1 MGFLTLG
8 KPIRPLLCAL
18 ALALLGGAAAAAAGP
33 GGSGGEPF
41 FPNAGDRGYNALNYH
56 VRLVYSRHGTIE
68 AVMAMRARARQR
80 LRRLTL
86 DLDGLEVSQVKV
98 DGGGQRFNRG
108 HDKLVV
114 HLLDPIP
121 KGQRFKLTVFY
132 AGRPRTVID
141 PDGSA
146 EGWYPTADGA
156 LAVGE
161 PEGTAA
167 WLPCDNIPVD
177 KARFEAEL
185 IVPKGLAAVS
195 NGRLT
200 KVAREAGRRS
210 FHWVETAPIS
220 TYLAVVEIGRGE
232 LVHAP
237 IAGRP
242 GWTIVDPKLAAR
254 SRRVLAH
261 LPRIIHFESG
271 LYGPYPFEAAGSMID
286 HAPGLGYAL
295 ETQSRPIY
303 PYVPDLT
310 TVVHE
315 TAHQWFGDSVGLKR
329 WPDIWLN
336 EGFATWTEWYYAERH
351 GGRTA
356 AAIFHKL
363 LRVPAS
369 NERLWNPPTGRPGSP
384 RHLFGP
390 SVYVRGAMT
399 LQALREKIGTKPM
412 LATLRRWA
420 ASHRHGSAD
429 SDEFITLAEEVSG
442 KNLGPFFHR
451 WLFERG
457 KP

>member
-1 MGFLTLG
+1 VAPG
-8 KPIRPLLCAL
+8 KLVRPLLCAL
-18 ALALLGGAAAAAAGP
+18 ALALLGTAAAAAAAP
-33 GGSGGEPF
+33 QQSGSEPF
-41 FPNAGDRGYNALNYH
+41 FPHAGDSGYNALNYH
-56 VRLVYSRHGTIE
+56 VRLVYSRDGTIK
-68 AVMAMRARARQR
+68 AVMSMRARARTR
-80 LRRLTL
+80 LHRLTL
-86 DLDGLEVSQVKV
+86 DLDGLDVSQVKV
-98 DGGGQRFNRG
+98 DGGGVRFNRG

-114 HLLDPIP
+114 HLSPAIP
-121 KGQRFKLTVFY
+121 QGQRFKLTAFY

-167 WLPCDNIPVD
+167 WLPCDNVPAD
-177 KARFEAEL
+177 KASFEAEL
-185 IVPKGLAAVS
+185 IVPQGLTAVS

-200 KVAREAGRRS
+200 KVGKEPGRRN
-210 FHWVETAPIS
+210 FHWVEGSPMS
-220 TYLAVVEIGRGE
+220 TYLAVVDIGRGK

-237 IAGRP
+237 IAGHP
-242 GWTIVDPKLAAR
+242 GWTIVDPKLAGR
-254 SRRVLAH
+254 SRRVLSQ
-261 LPRIIHFESG
+261 LPEIVRFESR
-271 LYGPYPFEAAGSMID
+271 LYGPYPFEAAGSIVD
-286 HAPGLGYAL
+286 DAAGLGYAL
-295 ETQSRPIY
+295 ETQGRPIY

-351 GGRTA
+351 GGRSA
-356 AAIFHKL
+356 AAIFRKL
-363 LRVPAS
+363 DRVPAS
-369 NERLWNPPTGRPGSP
+369 DTKFWNPPAGRPNKP
-384 RHLFGP
+384 EQLFGT

-412 LATLRRWA
+412 LKTLRRWA
-420 ASHRHGSAD
+420 ASHRHGSGD
-429 SDEFITLAEEVSG
+429 SGEFIALAERVSG
-442 KNLGPFFHR
+442 RNLGPFFQR

>member
-1 MGFLTLG
+1 MRLG
-8 KPIRPLLCAL
+8 KLVLPLLCTSAL
-18 ALALLGGAAAAAAGP
+18 ALSGAVGAGAAAP
-33 GGSGGEPF
+33 QRGGEPF
-41 FPNAGDRGYNALNYH
+41 FPHAGDRGYNALHYH
-56 VRLVYSRHGTIE
+56 VRLVYSRAGTIK
-68 AVMAMRARARQR
+68 AVMAMRARARTR

-108 HDKLVV
+108 RDKLIV

-121 KGQRFKLTVFY
+121 PGQRFKLTVFY
-132 AGRPRTVID
+132 AGRPRTVVD
-141 PDGSA
+141 PDGSP

-156 LAVGE
+156 LALGE
-161 PEGTAA
+161 PQGTAA
-167 WLPCDNIPVD
+167 WLPCDNVPAD
-177 KARFEAEL
+177 KASFEAEL
-185 IVPKGLAAVS
+185 IVPNGLTAVS

-200 KVAREAGRRS
+200 KVREEPGRRN
-210 FHWVETAPIS
+210 FHWVEAAPMS
-220 TYLAVVEIGRGE
+220 TYLAVVDIGRGE
-232 LVHAP
+232 LDRSA
-237 IAGRP
+237 IAAHP
-242 GWTIVDPKLAAR
+242 VWTIVDPSLAGR
-254 SRRVLAH
+254 SQRVLAK
-261 LPRIIHFESG
+261 LPEIIRFESS
-271 LYGPYPFEAAGSMID
+271 LYGPYPFAAAGSIVAA
-286 HAPGLGYAL
+286 APGLGYAL

-303 PYVPDLT
+303 DEAPDLT

-351 GGRTA
+351 GGRSA
-356 AAIFHKL
+356 AAIFRRL
-363 LRVPAS
+363 RRVPAS
-369 NERLWNPPTGRPGSP
+369 NKAFWNPPTGRPGKP
-384 RHLFGP
+384 QHLFGT

-420 ASHRHGSAD
+420 TGHRYGSGD
-429 SDEFITLAEEVSG
+429 TEEFIALAEKVSG
-442 KNLGPFFHR
+442 RQLGPFFQR